1 MTSPKAAIQELKD
14 RPALFER
21 IDKTPLDAPEL
32 FIVSGEDAET
42 FDQALDR
49 IKARILSHGGG
60 CHVAVFGNEPD
71 DDTRFITEIENVP
84 LFAPYRLIIL
94 RDAQQ
99 VLSKT
104 LKQGLLRANLK
115 HFIAGRPDRTWIVL
129 HYEGKP
135 GAEFLDTVGHHAV
148 HFAARDLYPEQII
161 EFIRSTARSVQLAL
175 SEDAIIE
182 IRDRVLPR
190 PGSLERAVLRV
201 KESLPPGQK
210 SADLGFVQDVLF
222 PYPGW
227 NINVLVD
234 SLFAADQGRFF
245 AECQRRDP
253 SEDFAR
259 IQKAILNRTDEIRR
273 ARVCFDQGLPS
284 KDILELTGNG
294 WKHAF
299 IQKKVLSRLR
309 YETEQFGHARL
320 LGILEGLETLFIR
333 FRSGASRSEQ
343 EILFTETMAR
353 LFFH

>member
-1 MTSPKAAIQELKD
+1 VTSPKAAIQELKD
-14 RPALFER
+14 RAALFER
-21 IDKTPLDAPEL
+21 IDKTPVDAPEL
-32 FIVSGEDAET
+32 FIVSGDDAET

-49 IKARILSHGGG
+49 IKARILSHGAG

-71 DDTRFITEIENVP
+71 DDTKFITEIENVP

-99 VLSKT
+99 VLAKT
-104 LKQGLLRANLK
+104 LKQSLTRANLK

-135 GAEFLDTVGHHAV
+135 GQEFLDTVGSHAV
-148 HFAARDLYPEQII
+148 HFAARDLFPEQII
-161 EFIRSTARSVQLAL
+161 EFIRNAARAVHLQL
-175 SEDAIIE
+175 SDDAIIE

-201 KESLPPGQK
+201 KESLPAGHK
-210 SADLGFVQDVLF
+210 SAALAFVQEVLF

-253 SEDFAR
+253 AEDFAR
-259 IQKAILNRTDEIRR
+259 VLKAILNRTDEIRR

-284 KDILELTGNG
+284 KDILELTGNA

-299 IQKKVLSRLR
+299 VQKKILSRLR
-309 YETEQFGHARL
+309 FETEQFSHPRILA
-320 LGILEGLETLFIR
+320 ILEGLETLFIR
-333 FRSGASRSEQ
+333 IRSGASRPEQ